1 LLTTVIGIPMGLTH
15 LDGVLSTPPSIEPI
29 FFQFQWEHIFT
40 KEMVIVVFTFLFVDM
55 FDTIGTLVG
64 VTTKAGMVTKD
75 GKIPH
80 LKQAFLVDAIGT
92 TAGAML
98 GTSTITTFVESASG
112 VGEGGRSGLTSFVT
126 AVCFLLSLFLAPFFL
141 AVPGAATAPVL
152 ILVGL
157 MMMSSVKK
165 WLAELGQKIKKLFTT
180 DTVKAAATRMAAT
193 NVEKKAESRAN
204 EGNKNIIR
212 VQFKTIIRANYEKIT
227 LSKYSQ
233 YIRASQ
239 NEILTLMKSLANNH
253 NTVFHAL
260 RSKSSDVSLPDI
272 RTDALNK
279 YMDISS
285 NGSTISVNMAASEV
299 TLSVAPSE
307 IKLFSNLVWVTEVNN
322 NNLNTLLKRVASENQ
337 AIIAMDGV
345 DPALVKLAGTLQVQ
359 LIKLANICKLVFL
372 TEINR
377 AITEVGKA
385 T

>member
-1 LLTTVIGIPMGLTH
+1 MLINFLDKVMTRYVQRHDALAASMESLIPTDL
-15 LDGVLSTPPSIEPI
+15 
-29 FFQFQWEHIFT
+29 
-40 KEMVIVVFTFLFVDM
+40 
-55 FDTIGTLVG
+55 
-64 VTTKAGMVTKD
+64 
-75 GKIPH
+75 
-80 LKQAFLVDAIGT
+80 
-92 TAGAML
+92 
-98 GTSTITTFVESASG
+98 
-112 VGEGGRSGLTSFVT
+112 
-126 AVCFLLSLFLAPFFL
+126 
-141 AVPGAATAPVL
+141 PVL
-152 ILVGL
+152 FKNEFTGEYDVSMEGLSDALVAF
-157 MMMSSVKK
+157 KK

-180 DTVKAAATRMAAT
+180 DSVKAAATNMAVT
-193 NVEKKAESRAN
+193 NVEKKAESRAS

-212 VQFKTIIRANYEKIT
+212 VPFKTIIRANYDKIT

-233 YIRASQ
+233 HILASQ
-239 NEILTLMKSLANNH
+239 NEILTLMKSLANSH

-307 IKLFSNLVWVTEVNN
+307 IKLFSDLVSKVTEVNN

>member
-1 LLTTVIGIPMGLTH
+1 MSSGIVDLYYVNYFLDKVMSRYVQRHDALTASMESLIPTDL
-15 LDGVLSTPPSIEPI
+15 
-29 FFQFQWEHIFT
+29 
-40 KEMVIVVFTFLFVDM
+40 
-55 FDTIGTLVG
+55 
-64 VTTKAGMVTKD
+64 
-75 GKIPH
+75 
-80 LKQAFLVDAIGT
+80 
-92 TAGAML
+92 
-98 GTSTITTFVESASG
+98 
-112 VGEGGRSGLTSFVT
+112 
-126 AVCFLLSLFLAPFFL
+126 
-141 AVPGAATAPVL
+141 PVL
-152 ILVGL
+152 FKNEFTGEYDVSMEGL
-157 MMMSSVKK
+157 SDALAAFKK
-165 WLAELGQKIKKLFTT
+165 WLAELGQKIKKFFTT
-180 DTVKAAATRMAAT
+180 DTVKAAATNMAVT

-345 DPALVKLAGTLQVQ
+345 DPTLVKLAGTLQVQ

>member
-1 LLTTVIGIPMGLTH
+1 
-15 LDGVLSTPPSIEPI
+15 
-29 FFQFQWEHIFT
+29 
-40 KEMVIVVFTFLFVDM
+40 
-55 FDTIGTLVG
+55 
-64 VTTKAGMVTKD
+64 
-75 GKIPH
+75 
-80 LKQAFLVDAIGT
+80 
-92 TAGAML
+92 ML
-98 GTSTITTFVESASG
+98 IN
-112 VGEGGRSGLTSFVT
+112 
-126 AVCFLLSLFLAPFFL
+126 FFL
-141 AVPGAATAPVL
+141 DEVMTRYVQRHDALTASMESLIPTDLPVL
-152 ILVGL
+152 FKNEFTGEYDVSMEGL
-157 MMMSSVKK
+157 SDALAAFKK

>member
-1 LLTTVIGIPMGLTH
+1 MLIIFLDEVMSRYVQRHDALTASMESLIPTDL
-15 LDGVLSTPPSIEPI
+15 
-29 FFQFQWEHIFT
+29 
-40 KEMVIVVFTFLFVDM
+40 
-55 FDTIGTLVG
+55 
-64 VTTKAGMVTKD
+64 
-75 GKIPH
+75 
-80 LKQAFLVDAIGT
+80 
-92 TAGAML
+92 
-98 GTSTITTFVESASG
+98 
-112 VGEGGRSGLTSFVT
+112 
-126 AVCFLLSLFLAPFFL
+126 
-141 AVPGAATAPVL
+141 PVL
-152 ILVGL
+152 FKNEFTGEYDVSMEGL
-157 MMMSSVKK
+157 SDALAAFKK

>member
-1 LLTTVIGIPMGLTH
+1 
-15 LDGVLSTPPSIEPI
+15 
-29 FFQFQWEHIFT
+29 
-40 KEMVIVVFTFLFVDM
+40 
-55 FDTIGTLVG
+55 
-64 VTTKAGMVTKD
+64 
-75 GKIPH
+75 
-80 LKQAFLVDAIGT
+80 
-92 TAGAML
+92 ML
-98 GTSTITTFVESASG
+98 IN
-112 VGEGGRSGLTSFVT
+112 
-126 AVCFLLSLFLAPFFL
+126 FFL
-141 AVPGAATAPVL
+141 DEVMSRYVQRHDALTASMESLIPTDLPVL
-152 ILVGL
+152 FKNEFTGEYDVSMEGL
-157 MMMSSVKK
+157 SDALAAFKK

-193 NVEKKAESRAN
+193 NVEKKAEIRAN

-359 LIKLANICKLVFL
+359 LIKLANICKSVFL

>member
-1 LLTTVIGIPMGLTH
+1 MLINFLDKVMTRYVQRHDALAASMESLIPTEL
-15 LDGVLSTPPSIEPI
+15 
-29 FFQFQWEHIFT
+29 
-40 KEMVIVVFTFLFVDM
+40 
-55 FDTIGTLVG
+55 
-64 VTTKAGMVTKD
+64 
-75 GKIPH
+75 
-80 LKQAFLVDAIGT
+80 
-92 TAGAML
+92 
-98 GTSTITTFVESASG
+98 
-112 VGEGGRSGLTSFVT
+112 
-126 AVCFLLSLFLAPFFL
+126 
-141 AVPGAATAPVL
+141 PVL
-152 ILVGL
+152 FKNEFTGEYDVSMEGL
-157 MMMSSVKK
+157 SDALAAFKK